1 MQIQSAVPPTP
12 KRRRGKLT
20 ALTLVSALAASGCA
34 AVAAA
39 PAFAADTPQLSFR
52 YTANGTSAGGGTI
65 TPPTGASAVR
75 YEIAGGRGGNAA
87 QDRWKSGGI
96 GGKGGAGTQLTGVV
110 AFKPGTSLEAVA
122 GGAGQTAGHNN
133 NPGAPGA
140 SKIAAG
146 GRGGGGDGSAGAG
159 GGGGA
164 ASGLLVT
171 NPASTTA
178 WIIAGGG
185 GGGGGAGADDNHK
198 DYGRI
203 GGAGGSNGASGGA
216 SGDGNRSAGGAASSS
231 TVPSAGAGGQVG
243 YKEGSQKGGGGGGG
257 GGTAGGGGGLRG
269 GGISSTAGWSAG
281 GGAGG
286 GSYDPF
292 GSISQRAA
300 STSTAGWVNLT
311 WLWPTTLTATVD
323 PVYVGTAPTLNLK
336 VTTPGRTTEL
346 TTGTVTVRNGLGATL
361 ATKAFTDTTSIALPA
376 FADTQNLS
384 LSFAPADTTN
394 RLASAASVAATVK
407 ALRTITVPAPTLS
420 GSTVASSGKTTVTV
434 NARALDNGTW
444 PIGAT
449 TTLYQRFNGGTPK
462 VIGNASA
469 SGTNTVEVN
478 NGVAGTYSYYA
489 IVSGTSTST
498 SQIGSE
504 AARNIGSASDSWNGV
519 ATHVD
524 QTIRQP
530 LTVTASLPSDWDATA
545 NGNTV
550 QLRDGNSVVQS
561 GTIANLKTS
570 ITYNATR
577 TEPGEQTLTL
587 RHVPSAGKTAVKDAT
602 IVVNWLTE
610 ESVSAAPT
618 VSTGTVGG
626 AMTAADVVSVSS
638 AVTTASQKALPGTLV
653 FRVSTADGTAV
664 GTPITVDTAT
674 FDGTAA
680 LGALTAGDYQV
691 TSQFMSGDA
700 TLQDSPES
708 APTSFAVEHVAT
720 TTEVSSNA
728 TDSVLF
734 GTNVTLTAQVTP
746 AQALPTE
753 TPASGTVT
761 FRAGTKVLG
770 TGAVNADGVAT
781 LDISSLVVGLHGI
794 SADYSGDNR
803 AAASSTVVSTD
814 VTVDPIA
821 ASVAVSATQAGSA
834 FGSKVTLNATVKA
847 GSLTAAGNVTF
858 FDGTTKLATV
868 KTKDGRASFSTT
880 KLTIGEH
887 ELNASFDGDART
899 TTAASDSAAI
909 VTVGKTVAKVALKA
923 SSASTT
929 YGAPLTFTATVTTPG
944 FVPSGKVTFVVAGK
958 NVRTVSVNSNG
969 VATFNA
975 SKYAVGSHRV
985 TAKFAGNG
993 NATAAT
999 STTAAATVKAAP
1011 VKVTLARTINAAFP
1025 GGKGTLTAKVCSTV
1039 SAAGAPKGQATFTA
1053 FGKKVAVKTAK
1064 STAGNCATYVSSF
1077 TATAAG
1083 KSTPSVAFTGTS
1095 PYASGS
1101 AQAPSLTIK
1110 PMATKTTL
1118 SLSASKVKAGTRAN
1132 ATVSVA
1138 TTGVPSSIGKV
1149 TPTGKVRIFVDGKPY
1164 GSFVSLVKGK
1174 ATIKLPAKSNTYAV
1188 KAYFVP
1194 STSNFTKTWSSIRTL
1209 SVTR

>member
-39 PAFAADTPQLSFR
+39 PAFAAEPQLSVH
-52 YTANGTSAGGGTI
+52 YSSDGATPKGGTV
-65 TPPTGASAVR
+65 TPPAGVTAAR
-75 YEIAGGRGGNAA
+75 YEIGGGRGGNAA
-87 QDRWKSGGI
+87 QHRWKSGGI
-96 GGKGGAGTQLTGVV
+96 GGKGGAGTLLTGV
-110 AFKPGTSLEAVA
+110 AYLKPGSSVEAVA
-122 GGAGQTAGHNN
+122 GGAGQAGGHNN
-133 NPGAPGA
+133 DWGAPGT
-140 SKIAAG
+140 SKIASG

-164 ASGLLVT
+164 ASGIFLT

-203 GGAGGSNGASGGA
+203 GGTGGSNGASGGA
-216 SGDGNRSAGGAASSS
+216 AGDGKKSAGGAASSS
-231 TVPSAGAGGQVG
+231 TVPSVGGTGQAG

-257 GGTAGGGGGLRG
+257 GGTGGGGGGLRG

-292 GSISQRAA
+292 NSMTLRTTNGG
-300 STSTAGWVNLT
+300 TDGFVKLT
-311 WLWPTTLTATVD
+311 WLWPTTLTANVSA
-323 PVYVGTAPTLNLK
+323 VYTGSTPTLN
-336 VTTPGRTTEL
+336 VTATTPGRTTEL
-346 TTGTVTVRNGLGATL
+346 TTGTVTVKNAQGYTL
-361 ATKAFTDTTSIALPA
+361 ATKAFTNSTSITLPA
-376 FADTQNLS
+376 FASSQQLS
-384 LSFAPADTTN
+384 LSFAPTDTAN
-394 RLASAASVAATVK
+394 RLASTATVTSTIM
-407 ALRTITVPAPTLS
+407 ALRTMTVPAPEVS

-434 NARALDNGTW
+434 TARPTDGATW
-444 PIGAT
+444 PTGAT
-449 TTLYQRFNGGTPK
+449 TRLYQRFNGGPATA
-462 VIGNASA
+462 IGNASA
-469 SGTNTVEVN
+469 TGTNTVEVN
-478 NGVAGTYSYYA
+478 NGVAGTYTYYA
-489 IVSGTSTST
+489 VVSGTSTSVAQT
-498 SQIGSE
+498 G
-504 AARNIGSASDSWNGV
+504 ADTVRNIGSAADSWNGV
-519 ATHVD
+519 ATKID
-524 QTIRQP
+524 QTIRKP
-530 LTVTASLPSDWDATA
+530 LTVNASLPSDWDTTA

-550 QLRDGNSVVQS
+550 QLRDGSSVVQT

-577 TEPGEQTLTL
+577 TAPGTQTLTL

-602 IVVNWLTE
+602 IVVNWLAE
-610 ESVSAAPT
+610 DSVAAAPT

-626 AMTAADVVSVSS
+626 TMTAADVVSVSS
-638 AVTTASQKALPGTLV
+638 AVTTASRKALPGTLV

-680 LGALTAGDYQV
+680 LGALTAGDYLV

-781 LDISSLVVGLHGI
+781 LDVNSLAVGLHGI

-803 AAASSTVVSTD
+803 AAASSTIVSTD

-880 KLTIGEH
+880 NLTIGEH
-887 ELNASFDGDART
+887 ELNASFAGDART

-944 FVPSGKVTFVVAGK
+944 FVPSGKVTFMVAGK
-958 NVRTVSVNSNG
+958 DVHTASVNANG
-969 VATFNA
+969 IATFNA
-975 SKYAVGSHRV
+975 SKYAVGAHRV
-985 TAKFAGNG
+985 TAKYAGNA

-1077 TATAAG
+1077 TATTAG
-1083 KSTPSVAFTGTS
+1083 KSTPSVSFTGTS

-1101 AQAPSLTIK
+1101 AKAPSLTIK
-1110 PMATKTTL
+1110 AMKTKTTL
-1118 SLSASKVKAGTRAN
+1118 SLSASKVKAGTRAS

-1138 TTGVPSSIGKV
+1138 TTGVPSSIGKA
-1149 TPTGKVRIFVDGKPY
+1149 TPTGKVRVFVDGKPY

-1209 SVTR
+1209 TVTR